1 MAHCREVSPDP
12 SDNRIRMT
20 PPVCVW
26 RKRTSYTYGM
36 GRPAQISRSAVVA
49 AAMAVADEHGLAGLT
64 MPAVAARLGVTT
76 MALYRHVASKD
87 DLLDALVEALL
98 PPLPPEQASWRER
111 LGAMAAAIRDIAARH
126 PAVFPL
132 LLQRPAA
139 TERSREIRDGVV
151 AALRQA
157 GLAPDRAA
165 RAERL
170 ISTAVLGYAAGEAAG
185 RFDHHDRHVRDEDF
199 ACLLAAIDTLIEG
212 GGPASGPAA
221 GRAVPGSGG

>member
-1 MAHCREVSPDP
+1 
-12 SDNRIRMT
+12 
-20 PPVCVW
+20 
-26 RKRTSYTYGM
+26 M
-36 GRPAQISRSAVVA
+36 GRPAQISRPAVVA

-98 PPLPPEQASWRER
+98 PPLPPESGGASWRER
-111 LGAMAAAIRDIAARH
+111 LGAMAAAVRDTAARH

-139 TERSREIRDGVV
+139 TERAREIRDGVV

-157 GLAPDRAA
+157 GLAPGPAA

-185 RFDHHDRHVRDEDF
+185 RFDHHDRRVRDEDF
-199 ACLLAAIDTLIEG
+199 ACLLAAITALVET
-212 GGPASGPAA
+212 GGPASGALSEAGGAFSGAGGPDGGPVADRAA
-221 GRAVPGSGG
+221 PGSGG

>member
-1 MAHCREVSPDP
+1 
-12 SDNRIRMT
+12 
-20 PPVCVW
+20 
-26 RKRTSYTYGM
+26 M
-36 GRPAQISRSAVVA
+36 GRPAQISRPAVVT

-98 PPLPPEQASWRER
+98 PPLPPESGGASWRER
-111 LGAMAAAIRDIAARH
+111 LGAMAAAVRDTAARH

-139 TERSREIRDGVV
+139 TERAREIRDGVV

-157 GLAPDRAA
+157 GLAPGPAA

-185 RFDHHDRHVRDEDF
+185 RFDHHDRRVRDEDF
-199 ACLLAAIDTLIEG
+199 ACLLTAITALVEA
-212 GGPASGPAA
+212 GGPASGALSEAGGTFSGAGGPVGGPAA
-221 GRAVPGSGG
+221 DRAAPGSGG

>member
-1 MAHCREVSPDP
+1 
-12 SDNRIRMT
+12 
-20 PPVCVW
+20 
-26 RKRTSYTYGM
+26 M
-36 GRPAQISRSAVVA
+36 GRPAQLSRPAVVA

-98 PPLPPEQASWRER
+98 PPLPPESGGASWQER
-111 LGAMAAAIRDIAARH
+111 LGAMAAAVRDTAARH

-139 TERSREIRDGVV
+139 TERAREIRDGVV

-157 GLAPDRAA
+157 GLAPGPAA

-185 RFDHHDRHVRDEDF
+185 RFDHHDRRVRDEDF
-199 ACLLAAIDTLIEG
+199 ACLLTAITALVEA
-212 GGPASGPAA
+212 GGPASGALGEPGGAFSGAGGPDGGPAA
-221 GRAVPGSGG
+221 DRAAPESGG

>member
-1 MAHCREVSPDP
+1 
-12 SDNRIRMT
+12 
-20 PPVCVW
+20 
-26 RKRTSYTYGM
+26 M
-36 GRPAQISRSAVVA
+36 GRPAQINRSAVVA

-98 PPLPPEQASWRER
+98 PPLPPEHASWRER
-111 LGAMAAAIRDIAARH
+111 LGAMATAIRDTAARH

-199 ACLLAAIDTLIEG
+199 ACLLAAIGTLVEAG
-212 GGPASGPAA
+212 TLSEAGGPAA
-221 GRAVPGSGG
+221 GPAADRAAPGSGD

>member
-1 MAHCREVSPDP
+1 
-12 SDNRIRMT
+12 
-20 PPVCVW
+20 
-26 RKRTSYTYGM
+26 M
-36 GRPAQISRSAVVA
+36 GRPAQLSRPAVVA

-98 PPLPPEQASWRER
+98 PPLPPESGGASWRER
-111 LGAMAAAIRDIAARH
+111 LGAMAAAIRDTAARH

-139 TERSREIRDGVV
+139 TERAREIRDGVV

-157 GLAPDRAA
+157 GLAPGPAA

-170 ISTAVLGYAAGEAAG
+170 ISTAVVGYAAGEAAG
-185 RFDHHDRHVRDEDF
+185 RFDRHDRRVRDEDF
-199 ACLLAAIDTLIEG
+199 ACLLTAITALVET
-212 GGPASGPAA
+212 GGPAPGALSEAGGAFSGAGGPDGGPAA
-221 GRAVPGSGG
+221 DRAAPGSGG

>member
-1 MAHCREVSPDP
+1 
-12 SDNRIRMT
+12 
-20 PPVCVW
+20 
-26 RKRTSYTYGM
+26 M
-36 GRPAQISRSAVVA
+36 GRPAQISRPAVVA

-98 PPLPPEQASWRER
+98 PPLPPESGGTSWRER
-111 LGAMAAAIRDIAARH
+111 LGAMAAAVRDTAARH

-139 TERSREIRDGVV
+139 TERAREIRDGVV

-157 GLAPDRAA
+157 GLAPGPAA

-185 RFDHHDRHVRDEDF
+185 RFDHHDRRVRDEDF
-199 ACLLAAIDTLIEG
+199 ACLLTAITALVEAG
-212 GGPASGPAA
+212 GSASGALSEAGGTFSGAGGPDGGPVADRAA
-221 GRAVPGSGG
+221 PGSGG

>member
-1 MAHCREVSPDP
+1 
-12 SDNRIRMT
+12 
-20 PPVCVW
+20 
-26 RKRTSYTYGM
+26 M
-36 GRPAQISRSAVVA
+36 GRPAQISRPAVVA

-98 PPLPPEQASWRER
+98 PPLPPESRGASWRER
-111 LGAMAAAIRDIAARH
+111 LGAMAAAIRDTAARH

-139 TERSREIRDGVV
+139 TERAREIRDGVV

-157 GLAPDRAA
+157 GLAPGPAA

-185 RFDHHDRHVRDEDF
+185 RFDHHDRRVRDEDF
-199 ACLLAAIDTLIEG
+199 ACLLAAITALVEA
-212 GGPASGPAA
+212 GGPASGALAEAGGAFSGVGGPDGGPVADRAA
-221 GRAVPGSGG
+221 PGSGG

>member
-1 MAHCREVSPDP
+1 
-12 SDNRIRMT
+12 
-20 PPVCVW
+20 
-26 RKRTSYTYGM
+26 M
-36 GRPAQISRSAVVA
+36 GRPAQISRPAVVA

-98 PPLPPEQASWRER
+98 PPLPPESGGASWRER
-111 LGAMAAAIRDIAARH
+111 LGAMAAAVRDTAARH

-139 TERSREIRDGVV
+139 TERAREIRDGVV

-157 GLAPDRAA
+157 GLAPGPAA

-185 RFDHHDRHVRDEDF
+185 RFDHHDRRVRDEDF
-199 ACLLAAIDTLIEG
+199 ACLLAAITALVEA
-212 GGPASGPAA
+212 GGPASAALSEAGGAFSGAGGPDGGPVAD
-221 GRAVPGSGG
+221 RAVPGSGG

>member
-1 MAHCREVSPDP
+1 
-12 SDNRIRMT
+12 
-20 PPVCVW
+20 
-26 RKRTSYTYGM
+26 
-36 GRPAQISRSAVVA
+36 
-49 AAMAVADEHGLAGLT
+49 
-64 MPAVAARLGVTT
+64 
-76 MALYRHVASKD
+76 
-87 DLLDALVEALL
+87 
-98 PPLPPEQASWRER
+98 
-111 LGAMAAAIRDIAARH
+111 MAAAIRDTAARH

-199 ACLLAAIDTLIEG
+199 ACLLAAIGTLIEADTLSEG
-212 GGPASGPAA
+212 GGPAAGPAA
-221 GRAVPGSGG
+221 DRAVPGSGG

>member
-1 MAHCREVSPDP
+1 
-12 SDNRIRMT
+12 
-20 PPVCVW
+20 
-26 RKRTSYTYGM
+26 M
-36 GRPAQISRSAVVA
+36 GRPAQLSRPAVVA

-98 PPLPPEQASWRER
+98 PPLPPESGGASWRER
-111 LGAMAAAIRDIAARH
+111 LGTMAAAVRDTAARH

-139 TERSREIRDGVV
+139 TERAREIRDGVV

-157 GLAPDRAA
+157 GLAPGPAA

-170 ISTAVLGYAAGEAAG
+170 ISTAVVGYAAGEAAG
-185 RFDHHDRHVRDEDF
+185 RFDHHDRRVRDEDF
-199 ACLLAAIDTLIEG
+199 ACLLTAITVLVEA
-212 GGPASGPAA
+212 GGPASGALGEAGGAFSGAGGPDGGPVADRAA
-221 GRAVPGSGG
+221 PGSGG